1 MKNNFGN
8 FKNENE
14 FLTDVKNAINFRK
27 QRNIEKNLLIGNFIN
42 LLENKRDCIK
52 NFQVQIKE
60 VKGNN
65 IFLKGY
71 SKPFNFIEN
80 KLIRGKQIFIIVEIS
95 KLKF

>member
-27 QRNIEKNLLIGNFIN
+27 QRNIIKNLLIGNWIN
-42 LLENKRDCIK
+42 LLEHKK
-52 NFQVQIKE
+52 ESTKHFQVQIKN
-60 VKGNN
+60 VNGNN
-65 IFLKGY
+65 IYLKGY
-71 SKPFNFIEN
+71 SKPFNLDGN
-80 KLIRGKQIFIIVEIS
+80 KLIRGKQIFIIIGIS